1 MNVHLRRAHLL
12 LEQERYE
19 LAENELRMA
28 LAEES
33 GNAFAHTLLAC
44 CLRNQERFDDATA
57 EAQLA
62 IASDPMSAHG
72 YHELAL
78 IMRDRNRLPEARAA
92 VQEAIRLEPWEASH
106 FAVQAAIEAKA
117 NDWKA
122 CLEAADR
129 GLEQDP
135 DSVMCG
141 NLRSMALMTLG
152 RRGEASEAATSAL
165 QRTPNN
171 PVAHANEGWRQ
182 LHLRQPEKAMQHF
195 QEALRLDPTSQYA
208 QNGIIEA
215 MKTRNIVYRWLFAF
229 LLWTSRFPPRVQ
241 LMLAIG
247 LLFGQRAMVAL
258 FQMIPALSPFA
269 PVIGIAYV
277 LFVWSTWCGSALFDL
292 VLLTSSF
299 GRLALPP
306 DRKVKAKLIG
316 GCVGLACVFLLS
328 YAMQSGSDVFTLR
341 YIMAM
346 MFLGMTFPLITLF
359 QQKRGTRKVVAL
371 AWSLALFAMI
381 VTVNVREFLQP
392 YRIRSIIADSLTD
405 EQRSIIEKAEPDRSR
420 WVDLDLPKLLG
431 ENPKIRKFEED
442 LSDQIVQLISSN
454 QSLGIY
460 CVYGIVLSTWGG
472 SILALIPQK
481 R

>member
-1 MNVHLRRAHLL
+1 MNVHLQRAHLL

-33 GNAFAHTLLAC
+33 GNAYAHTLLAC
-44 CLRNQERFDDATA
+44 CLRNQERFDDATE
-57 EAQLA
+57 EARLA
-62 IASDPMSAHG
+62 ISTDPLSAHG

-92 VQEAIRLEPWEASH
+92 VQEALKLEPWEAGH
-106 FAVQAAIEAKA
+106 FAVQSAIEAKA
-117 NDWKA
+117 GQWKL
-122 CLEAADR
+122 CLEAAER

-135 DSVMCG
+135 DSVMCT

-152 RRGEASEAATSAL
+152 RRGEASDAATSAL

-182 LHLRQPEKAMQHF
+182 LYLRQPEKAMQHF

-208 QNGIIEA
+208 QSGIIEA

-229 LLWTSRFPPRVQ
+229 LLWTNRFSPRVQ
-241 LMLAIG
+241 MLLALG
-247 LLFGQRAMVAL
+247 LLFGQRALVSLLQMV
-258 FQMIPALSPFA
+258 PALSPFA
-269 PVIGIAYV
+269 PVIAIGYV
-277 LFVWSTWCGSALFDL
+277 LFVWVTWSGSALFDL
-292 VLLTSSF
+292 VLLLSPF

-306 DRKVKAKLIG
+306 DRKLKARLIG
-316 GCVGLACVFLLS
+316 GCVGLAIVFLAAFAL
-328 YAMQSGSDVFTLR
+328 QSGSDVFVFR
-341 YIMAM
+341 YIMATL
-346 MFLGMTFPLITLF
+346 FLGMTFPLITLF
-359 QQKRGTRKVVAL
+359 TQKAGIRKNVAL
-371 AWSLALFAMI
+371 IWCAGLFLMI
-381 VTVNVREFLQP
+381 STVNVQEFIQP
-392 YRIRSIIADSLTD
+392 YRIRALIAEALTD
-405 EQRSIIEKAEPDRSR
+405 DQRAAVEKVQPEQSR
-420 WVDLDLPKLLG
+420 WVDLDLPKVLG
-431 ENPKIRKFEED
+431 SEKKIVDLESQLSED
-442 LSDQIVQLISSN
+442 ISGLISAN
-454 QSLGIY
+454 QTLGIY